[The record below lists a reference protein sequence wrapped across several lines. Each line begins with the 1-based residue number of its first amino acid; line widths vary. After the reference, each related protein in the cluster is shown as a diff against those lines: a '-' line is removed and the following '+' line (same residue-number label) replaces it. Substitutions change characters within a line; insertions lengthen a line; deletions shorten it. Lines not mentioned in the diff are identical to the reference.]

1 MMSDAS
7 FKNRQRKDR
16 LMDQELNMSGEYS
29 QYTTDPRTTLMIMY
43 LIFVIH
49 VNQVNHEAAVHHE

>member
-1 MMSDAS
+1 MSDAG

-16 LMDQELNMSGEYS
+16 LMDQKGQELNMSGEYS
-29 QYTTDPRTTLMIMY
+29 QYTTHGPLLIMY

-49 VNQVNHEAAVHHE
+49 VNQMNHEAAVHHE